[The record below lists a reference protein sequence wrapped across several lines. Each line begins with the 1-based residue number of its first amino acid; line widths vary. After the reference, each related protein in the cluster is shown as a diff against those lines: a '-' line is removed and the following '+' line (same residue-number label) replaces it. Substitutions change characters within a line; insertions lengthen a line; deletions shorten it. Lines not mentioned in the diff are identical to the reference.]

1 MSLQRL
7 VKACYWEFANL
18 RYIDMRIVGVDSD
31 TVLIPGYVWGW
42 TRIKSLTHFIVAAL
56 DNNFSCP
63 TIFIAMNRHSVKLP
77 SLHKYFLVN
86 AIKNIRLSI
95 LANTILKLSL
105 GNSFSCFTLSFTAWS
120 CPNTSR
126 FIKYGILT
134 VKNEYKNVCEELLLS
149 FWISEKAKQ
158 KIFLSIPI
166 LHSAVSTSEC
176 SSNILRNML
185 SFRFLDI
192 AISRHIVGRTFCHG
206 VNAQDF
212 ILFCH

>member
-1 MSLQRL
+1 
-7 VKACYWEFANL
+7 
-18 RYIDMRIVGVDSD
+18 MRIAGVDSD

-42 TRIKSLTHFIVAAL
+42 TRIKSLIHFIVAVL
-56 DNNFSCP
+56 DNNCSCP
-63 TIFIAMNRHSVKLP
+63 TIFIAINRHSIKLP
-77 SLHKYFLVN
+77 SLRKCFLVN

-105 GNSFSCFTLSFTAWS
+105 GNSFSCFTSSFTARS

-134 VKNEYKNVCEELLLS
+134 VKNKYKNVCEQLLLS
-149 FWISEKAKQ
+149 FRISEKTKQ
-158 KIFLSIPI
+158 KIFLSIQI

-176 SSNILRNML
+176 SSNFLRNMP
-185 SFRFLDI
+185 SFRLLDVV
-192 AISRHIVGRTFCHG
+192 ISRHIVGRSFCHG
-206 VNAQDF
+206 VNVQDF